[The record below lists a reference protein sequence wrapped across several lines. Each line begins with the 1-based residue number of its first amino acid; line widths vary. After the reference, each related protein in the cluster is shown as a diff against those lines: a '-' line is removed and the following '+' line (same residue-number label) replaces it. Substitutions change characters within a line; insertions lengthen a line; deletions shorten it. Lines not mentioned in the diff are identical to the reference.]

1 MVQDIIHEIFE
12 RTKSLVE
19 IKGYTGDQYEDLYK
33 IYLIDKYEDQIKVF
47 FDTEAEGMLR
57 SIVDAFVED
66 EKQIWTDLDDSS
78 KISLLEQDAAYQ
90 HLSFLSEIAFEQAKE
105 CYKKQK
111 YYDNEEEYLLRL
123 DEITQCLDEIK
134 PNNIDSAKELLS
146 ETLLDIEY
154 IFGKTEMLS
163 LRLSRVV

>member
-19 IKGYTGDQYEDLYK
+19 IKDYTGDQYEDLYK

-47 FDTEAEGMLR
+47 VDTEAEGMLR

-66 EKQIWTDLDDSS
+66 EKRIWTDLDDSS

>member
-57 SIVDAFVED
+57 SIVDDFVED
-66 EKQIWTDLDDSS
+66 EKRIWTDLDDSS

>member
-19 IKGYTGDQYEDLYK
+19 IKGYTGDQYVDLYR
-33 IYLIDKYEDQIKVF
+33 IYLIDKYEDQIKLFV
-47 FDTEAEGMLR
+47 DTETEGMLR
-57 SIVDAFVED
+57 SIVDTFVED
-66 EKQIWTDLDDSS
+66 EKRIWSALDDTS
-78 KISLLEQDAAYQ
+78 KISLLVQDEAYQ
-90 HLSFLSEIAFEQAKE
+90 HLSFLSGIAFEQAKE
-105 CYKKQK
+105 CYKNQK

>member
-1 MVQDIIHEIFE
+1 MVQDIIYRIFE
-12 RTKSLVE
+12 RTKSLVV
-19 IKGYTGDQYEDLYK
+19 IKDDTGDKYVDLYK
-33 IYLIDKYEDQIKVF
+33 SYLIDKYEDQLKVF
-47 FDTEAEGMLR
+47 VDTETNEMLN

-66 EKQIWTDLDDSS
+66 EKRIWSDLDDSS

-111 YYDNEEEYLLRL
+111 YYDNEEEYMLRL

-134 PNNIDSAKELLS
+134 PNNVDSAKELLS